1 MQLKIKKI
9 IKIGGLILL
18 FVSVF
23 GLSFLFAKAG
33 ETVKKIRI
41 APVIEYLVESY
52 SSLLSEDLEE
62 GLKDPQSVDFKDIV
76 SMAKNEITPWTQDQK
91 YVYLTFDDGPNEP
104 YTSQVLDILD
114 KENVKVIF
122 FVCGNNI
129 ERHPDTL
136 KKTFNKGHLIGNH
149 GYTHSEFVAFT
160 GMGMEEETVKNN
172 QLIKSI
178 IGETNNFY
186 RPPFGFLTPGVK
198 KYLEQNN
205 YKIVLPDIIA
215 YDWIDSKTPEDIESA
230 VVDKVKPGSIIV
242 LHDGRGTEKGV
253 NRSNM
258 VAALPS
264 IIQKLKKKGYTF
276 KQVDQNT
283 QTKFNLTRLQ
293 NLMIF

>member
-1 MQLKIKKI
+1 MKRKKFFVLAI
-9 IKIGGLILL
+9 SLL
-18 FVSVF
+18 LSLLVF
-23 GLSFLFAKAG
+23 GASLLAVEAVEIKN
-33 ETVKKIRI
+33 KNKI
-41 APVIEYLVESY
+41 APIIEYLVDSY
-52 SSLLSEDLEE
+52 SSLLTEDLEQ
-62 GLKDPQSVDFKDIV
+62 GLRDPKGVKFGDIA
-76 SMAKNEITPWTQDQK
+76 SMVKGEITPLISGK
-91 YVYLTFDDGPNEP
+91 KEVYLPFDDGPNEP

-114 KENVKVIF
+114 KEGVKVIF

-129 ERHPDTL
+129 ERHPDL
-136 KKTFNKGHLIGNH
+136 LNKERSRGHLIGNH

-160 GMGMEEETVKNN
+160 GMGMEEETEKNRA
-172 QLIKSI
+172 LIKSI
-178 IGETNNFY
+178 TGETNNYY

-198 KYLEQNN
+198 KYLEENK

-215 YDWIDSKTPEDIESA
+215 YDWIDSKTPAEIEKA